1 MEIVTGSIILAVI
14 ILIAVAL
21 FGKKKTKPIGSFPE
35 TYRRL
40 LNEHVAFY
48 KELDHANKT
57 RFEDR
62 MLLFLS
68 RVRVTGIK
76 TIVEDLIKLIIF

>member
-1 MEIVTGSIILAVI
+1 MEIVAGSIVLAVI

-21 FGKKKTKPIGSFPE
+21 FGKKKTKPIESFPE

-57 RFEDR
+57 N
-62 MLLFLS
+62 LK
-68 RVRVTGIK
+68 IAC
-76 TIVEDLIKLIIF
+76 